1 MWPAHPERDLSF
13 TVEPMEAP
21 TDADAPCARG
31 AQGPNVTTTGM
42 ASREPAAART
52 AVKLPKFSGATQL
65 EPYLAQFRLAE
76 WHNGWGAGEAVV
88 HLALALEGT
97 AVQALLD
104 PAPAD
109 QRDLGALTR
118 ALERRFGAAGPSAAT
133 AASC

>member
-1 MWPAHPERDLSF
+1 
-13 TVEPMEAP
+13 
-21 TDADAPCARG
+21 
-31 AQGPNVTTTGM
+31 M
-42 ASREPAAART
+42 AGEPAAART

-118 ALERRFGAAGPSAAT
+118 ALERRFGQRAVGSHTRELLTRLGWRASAGVLGIRDAGWEKRVSIVFL
-133 AASC
+133 CWG

>member
-1 MWPAHPERDLSF
+1 
-13 TVEPMEAP
+13 
-21 TDADAPCARG
+21 
-31 AQGPNVTTTGM
+31 M

-118 ALERRFGAAGPSAAT
+118 ALERRFGQRAIGSHSRELLNRRRHQEGERFGAYAADLQLYAQWG
-133 AASC
+133 